1 MEKSIKITAVLAV
14 VSELA
19 YVIIGRIIVPL
30 IGGIIYGNRILS
42 FSSNPVLTM
51 LEGMGTYYLVS
62 FAGIIIPILYIAFML
77 MLIAASKSTKR
88 GIVPEVIGIIV
99 MGAVMPIL
107 RLIFNLIVS
116 TSIYRILIT
125 INWDDSFP
133 IYNMMG
139 TYGGFLSILS
149 TFALVLITI
158 SFTVSI
164 CRKKTMDISEFTEE

>member
-19 YVIIGRIIVPL
+19 YVIIGRILIPL
-30 IGGIIYGNRILS
+30 VGGIIYGNSLLS
-42 FSSNPVLTM
+42 YSNNPVLI
-51 LEGMGTYYLVS
+51 LEGMGAYYLVS
-62 FAGIIIPILYIAFML
+62 LAGIIIPILYIVFMI
-77 MLIAASKSTKR
+77 MLIGASKSINR
-88 GIVPEVIGIIV
+88 SIVPEVLGIIV

-107 RLIFNLIVS
+107 TLIFNLIVS
-116 TSIYRILIT
+116 ASIYRILMI
-125 INWDDSFP
+125 INWDDSLP

-139 TYGGFLSILS
+139 AYGGFLSILS
-149 TFALVLITI
+149 TIALVLITI